1 MNKDIEQL
9 ISSYIEGDIS
19 EKDKIIIDNNIK
31 NNKEFALKVDSIK
44 NIITSLNNT
53 PSISTSKEFLS
64 NLDNKINNSTVDEGG
79 YFFNKNLKLLFG
91 FSSILIVAVLFIFN
105 NMNNDIEINNT
116 YNKNINDSAGLDSEE
131 NTNSGVGL
139 ASGNTKD
146 TILKTGDEF
155 QINKV
160 DFTK

>member
-19 EKDKIIIDNNIK
+19 EQNKIIIENNIK

-64 NLDNKINNSTVDEGG
+64 NLDNKINNPTNSEG
-79 YFFNKNLKLLFG
+79 YFFNKNIKLLFG
-91 FSSILIVAVLFIFN
+91 FTSILVVAVLFISN
-105 NMNNDIEINNT
+105 YMNNDIEVNNIYDQDSKVHVSDSINKNNNSSLASEHDKDSILNT
-116 YNKNINDSAGLDSEE
+116 HDNFPINQVDYNK
-131 NTNSGVGL
+131 
-139 ASGNTKD
+139 
-146 TILKTGDEF
+146 
-155 QINKV
+155 
-160 DFTK
+160 

>member
-19 EKDKIIIDNNIK
+19 EQNKIIIENNIK

-64 NLDNKINNSTVDEGG
+64 NLDNKINNPTNSEG
-79 YFFNKNLKLLFG
+79 YFFNKNIKLLFG
-91 FSSILIVAVLFIFN
+91 FSSKLVVAVLFIYN
-105 NMNNDIEINNT
+105 NMNNDIEVNNISKVHVSDSINK
-116 YNKNINDSAGLDSEE
+116 KN
-131 NTNSGVGL
+131 NSSL
-139 ASGNTKD
+139 ASEHDKD
-146 TILKTGDEF
+146 SILKTHDNF
-155 QINKV
+155 PINQV
-160 DFTK
+160 DYNK

>member
-19 EKDKIIIDNNIK
+19 EQNKIIIENNIK

-64 NLDNKINNSTVDEGG
+64 NLDNKINNSTNSEG
-79 YFFNKNLKLLFG
+79 YFFNKNIKLLFA
-91 FSSILIVAVLFIFN
+91 FSSILVVAVLFIYN
-105 NMNNDIEINNT
+105 YMNNDIEVNNI
-116 YNKNINDSAGLDSEE
+116 YNQDSKVHVSDSINKNN
-131 NTNSGVGL
+131 NSSL
-139 ASGNTKD
+139 ASEHDKD
-146 TILKTGDEF
+146 SILKTHDNF
-155 QINKV
+155 PINQV
-160 DFTK
+160 DYNK

>member
-19 EKDKIIIDNNIK
+19 EQNKIIIENNIK

-64 NLDNKINNSTVDEGG
+64 NLDNKINNSTNSEG
-79 YFFNKNLKLLFG
+79 YFFNKNIKLLFA
-91 FSSILIVAVLFIFN
+91 FSSILVVAVLFIYNIYNQDSKVHISDSN
-105 NMNNDIEINNT
+105 N
-116 YNKNINDSAGLDSEE
+116 
-131 NTNSGVGL
+131 NSSL
-139 ASGNTKD
+139 ASEHDKD
-146 TILKTGDEF
+146 SILKTHDNF
-155 QINKV
+155 PINQV
-160 DFTK
+160 DYNK

>member
-19 EKDKIIIDNNIK
+19 EKNKIIIENNIK

-64 NLDNKINNSTVDEGG
+64 NLDNKINNPTVNSEG
-79 YFFNKNLKLLFG
+79 YFFNKNIKLLFG
-91 FSSILIVAVLFIFN
+91 FTSILIIAVLFISN
-105 NMNNDIEINNT
+105 YMNNDIEVKNNNNNSSLVST
-116 YNKNINDSAGLDSEE
+116 DGKDSIKHDKDS
-131 NTNSGVGL
+131 
-139 ASGNTKD
+139 
-146 TILKTGDEF
+146 ILKTHDNF
-155 QINKV
+155 RINQV
-160 DFTK
+160 DYNK